1 MRGTS
6 FLRGPELSDNLYR
19 LVYYSRN
26 AISGNASALATAIS
40 SILAKSQINKQLVGV
55 TGALMFNSGCF
66 AQVLEGPRSP
76 VEEVFE
82 RIQQDERHGE
92 VSLLAFE
99 PAPTRAFENWS
110 MGFVGASVDDAAR
123 YGVLVQDSGFDP
135 ARMTGEALFETLHQL
150 AIEQESSAS

>member
-1 MRGTS
+1 M
-6 FLRGPELSDNLYR
+6 PDDIYR

-26 AISGNASALATAIS
+26 TIVGDAAALATAIT
-40 SILAKSQINKQLVGV
+40 SILAKSQVNNQRVGV

-66 AQVLEGPRSP
+66 AQVLEGSRSA

-92 VSLLAFE
+92 VSLLAFDPT
-99 PAPTRAFENWS
+99 PARAFENWS

-123 YGVLVQDSGFDP
+123 YTALVQHSGFDP
-135 ARMTGEALFETLHQL
+135 ACMTGEALFETLHGL
-150 AIEQESSAS
+150 AIEEERSIR